1 MAPKAPACLG
11 ARLQAICVVLLELA
25 INIYRDW
32 WEDNILQTTVN
43 TFAIS
48 QLCCPASDLFVT
60 EIKIYLILDDWFDD
74 DWQFVNKCGVAFL
87 VLIKW
92 FTFLAP
98 VLMRGN

>member
-32 WEDNILQTTVN
+32 WEHNILQTTEN

-48 QLCCPASDLFVT
+48 QLYYPASNLCAGDKNLF
-60 EIKIYLILDDWFDD
+60 DS
-74 DWQFVNKCGVAFL
+74 
-87 VLIKW
+87 
-92 FTFLAP
+92 
-98 VLMRGN
+98 